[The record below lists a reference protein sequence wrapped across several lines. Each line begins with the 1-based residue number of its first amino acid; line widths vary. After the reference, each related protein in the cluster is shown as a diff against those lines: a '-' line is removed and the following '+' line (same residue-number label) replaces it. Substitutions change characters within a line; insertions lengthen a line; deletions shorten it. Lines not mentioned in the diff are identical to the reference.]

1 MGTDLIPWAKAE
13 FWGREREYVSDAI
26 SSTWISGGP
35 YVTRLEDNFSRYLGG
50 AECLAV
56 SNGTTALHL
65 AYLGI
70 DVRPGDEIIVP
81 GFAFMAAANVAIHMG
96 ARPVFVEIDP
106 LTWCMRAEDVEAK
119 LTKRTKAI
127 VPVHTY
133 GNVCDMDAIGAIA
146 GANRVLVIEDAA
158 ESIGSRYKGKM
169 SGSMGH
175 LGTFSLHATKTVTT
189 GEGGLVCTKDESR
202 AERMKLF
209 RSHGVAS
216 RRYWHDVAGHNFRLT
231 NMQAALGCAQF
242 EHIDKIIETR
252 KLMHRRYVAAL
263 SLLQGITLQH
273 FAPEV
278 DAAVWAIAIKLDV
291 SAFPQGRDRVMQE
304 LGATGIETRPGFYA
318 ASQMR
323 HLYESSNLP
332 VCEAVA
338 ASVIS
343 LPSFPSITD
352 EQIQIVVKA
361 LRGLKH

>member
-1 MGTDLIPWAKAE
+1 MGTDAIPWAKAE

-35 YVTRLEDNFSRYLGG
+35 YVTRLESQFSEYLGG
-50 AECLAV
+50 LECLAV

-65 AYLGI
+65 TYLGI
-70 DVRPGDEIIVP
+70 DIRAGDEIIVP
-81 GFAFMAAANVAIHMG
+81 GFAFMAAANVALHVG
-96 ARPVFVEIDP
+96 ARPIFVEVDP
-106 LTWCMRAEDVEAK
+106 LTWCMRPEDIEAK
-119 LTKRTKAI
+119 LSKRTKAI

-146 GANRVLVIEDAA
+146 AANHLPVIEDAA
-158 ESIGSRYKGKM
+158 EAIGSRYKEKVA
-169 SGSMGH
+169 GSIGFIN
-175 LGTFSLHATKTVTT
+175 TFSLHATKTITT
-189 GEGGLVCTKDESR
+189 GEGGLVSTSDDSVT
-202 AERMKLF
+202 ERMKLF

-242 EHIDKIIETR
+242 EHIDTIIQSR
-252 KLMHRRYVAAL
+252 KLMYQRYVAAL
-263 SLLQGITLQH
+263 STVQGITLQH

-278 DAAVWAIAIKLDV
+278 DPAVWAIALRLDA
-291 SAFPQGRDRVMQE
+291 SAFPQGRDRVMQQLGE
-304 LGATGIETRPGFYA
+304 LGIETRPGFYS

-323 HLYESSNLP
+323 HLYDASDLP
-332 VCEAVA
+332 VCDAVA

-343 LPSFPSITD
+343 LPSFPSITE
-352 EQIQIVVKA
+352 EQIQFVVKS